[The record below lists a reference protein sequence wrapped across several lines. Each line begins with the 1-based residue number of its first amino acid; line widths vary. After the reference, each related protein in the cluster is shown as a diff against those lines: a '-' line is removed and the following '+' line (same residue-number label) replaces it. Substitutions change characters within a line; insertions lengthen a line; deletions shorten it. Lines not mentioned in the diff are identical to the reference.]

1 MGRQHEHVRVAV
13 IGSGFGG
20 LGAAVRLRRE
30 GITDF
35 VVLERADSVG
45 GTWRD
50 NSYPGCACDVPSHLY
65 SFSFAPNPDWPR
77 TFSGHEHI
85 RAYLEH
91 VTDTFGIRPHVRFRH
106 EVRMMRWDA
115 ESLYWRIETSQGTL
129 TADVVVSAVGP
140 LSDPKVPEV
149 PGLAGFPGKVFHSAR
164 WDHEYDLR
172 GKRVAMIG
180 TGASAI
186 QIVPAIQPEAGRLTL
201 FQRTPPWVMPRTDRR
216 ITALERRLHRH
227 LPFTQAVRRGVLW
240 GIRELQVS
248 AFTKRPG
255 RLGLVESLAKANMAK
270 SVKDPALRAKLTP
283 SYRIGCKRILL
294 SSDYYPA
301 LVEPNVDVIASGLA
315 EVRGSTLVADDG
327 TETEA
332 DAIVFGTGFHVT
344 DSPIGERVV
353 GAEGT
358 TLAEAWKDGMEGLR
372 GATVAGFPNWMT
384 IIGPNTGLGNSS
396 MILMI
401 ESQLNYMADYLRQ
414 LHVLGG
420 RVALGARPSAVAAWN
435 RRVQDRMRR
444 TVWNTGGCTSWYL
457 DASGRNTVV
466 WPGTTGEFRR
476 ETRAVDLA
484 EYEVVRPPR
493 GPRAAPA
500 AGNGAAATAATAG
513 PGTSAGAGTT
523 TPTTTDTPSDG
534 GTELPPEA
542 AAEETAGA
550 TRRAKAAPREQ
561 PAQNAAEPPGP
572 TPGASAGTAAATGG
586 APAQGTAREVGA

>member
-1 MGRQHEHVRVAV
+1 MDRREREHVRVAV

-35 VVLERADSVG
+35 VVLERAGSVG

-77 TFSGHEHI
+77 TFSGQRHI

-91 VTDTFGIRPHVRFRH
+91 VADTFRLRPHLRFHH
-106 EVRMMRWDA
+106 EVRMMTWDNDELRWT
-115 ESLYWRIETSQGTL
+115 IETSAGTL
-129 TADVVVSAVGP
+129 TADVVISATGP
-140 LSDPKVPEV
+140 LSEPRIPDV
-149 PGLAGFPGKVFHSAR
+149 PGLKGHGGHSGRGDHSGRGGLDGFPGEVFHTAR
-164 WDHEYDLR
+164 WNHEHDLR

-186 QIVPAIQPEAGRLTL
+186 QIVPQLQPAVGQLTL
-201 FQRTPPWVMPRTDRR
+201 FQRTPPWVMPRMDRR
-216 ITALERRLHRH
+216 ITAAERWLHRA
-227 LPFTQAVRRGVLW
+227 LPISQTARRGLLW

-255 RLGLVESLAKANMAK
+255 ELALIEGVAKANLAR
-270 SVKDPALRAKLTP
+270 SIKDPALRAALTP

-301 LVEPNVDVIASGLA
+301 IAQPNVEVITSGLA
-315 EVRGSTLVADDG
+315 EVRGSTLVAADG
-327 TETEA
+327 RECEA
-332 DAIVFGTGFHVT
+332 DVIVFGTGFHVT
-344 DSPIGERVV
+344 ELPIAERVV
-353 GAEGT
+353 GADGI
-358 TLAEAWKDGMEGLR
+358 TLAESWKDGMRSLR
-372 GATVAGFPNWMT
+372 GATAAGFPNWMS

-414 LHVLGG
+414 LTVLGG
-420 RVALGARPSAVAAWN
+420 RTALVPREEAVTEWN
-435 RRVQDRMRR
+435 RGLQERMRR

-457 DASGRNTVV
+457 DAAGRNTTV

-476 ETRAVDLA
+476 VTRAVDLA
-484 EYEVVRPPR
+484 EYDVVRASAREPEE
-493 GPRAAPA
+493 
-500 AGNGAAATAATAG
+500 AGSGVGGRRTAG
-513 PGTSAGAGTT
+513 PAGGRGAG
-523 TPTTTDTPSDG
+523 S
-534 GTELPPEA
+534 A
-542 AAEETAGA
+542 AGSVTGV
-550 TRRAKAAPREQ
+550 AAP
-561 PAQNAAEPPGP
+561 
-572 TPGASAGTAAATGG
+572 SATG
-586 APAQGTAREVGA
+586 TVR

>member
-1 MGRQHEHVRVAV
+1 MSQQHEHVRVAV

-77 TFSGHEHI
+77 TFSGQEHI

-91 VTDTFGIRPHVRFRH
+91 VADVFRLRPHIRLGH
-106 EVRMMRWDA
+106 EVQMMRWDTDGLRW
-115 ESLYWRIETSQGTL
+115 EIETSRGRI
-129 TADVVVSAVGP
+129 TADVVVSATGP
-140 LSDPKVPEV
+140 LSDPKVPEI
-149 PGLAGFPGKVFHSAR
+149 PGLASFPGKVFHSAR
-164 WDHEYDLR
+164 WDHDYDLR

-186 QIVPAIQPEAGRLTL
+186 QIVPSIQPEVERLTL
-201 FQRTPPWVMPRTDRR
+201 FQRTAPWVMPRMDRR
-216 ITALERRLHRH
+216 VTAAERWLHRQ
-227 LPFTQAVRRGVLW
+227 LPFTGTARRGLLW

-248 AFTKRPG
+248 AFTKRPNQ
-255 RLGLVESLAKANMAK
+255 LGLIESLAKANMAK
-270 SVKDPALRAKLTP
+270 SIKDPALRAKLTP

-301 LVEPNVDVIASGLA
+301 LARPNVDVVASGLA
-315 EVRGSTLVADDG
+315 EIRGSTLVAADG

-332 DAIVFGTGFHVT
+332 DAVVFGTGFHVT
-344 DSPIGERVV
+344 DMPIAERVV
-353 GAEGT
+353 GADGH
-358 TLAEAWKDGMEGLR
+358 TLAEAWKDGMESLR
-372 GATVAGFPNWMT
+372 GATAAGFPNWMT

-401 ESQLNYMADYLRQ
+401 ESQLNYMADYMRQ
-414 LHVLGG
+414 LNVLGG
-420 RVALGARPSAVAAWN
+420 RVALGARPSAVGAWN
-435 RRVQDRMRR
+435 RRVQERMKR

-457 DASGRNTVV
+457 DASGRNTTI

-476 ETRAVDLA
+476 QTRGVDLS
-484 EYEVVRPPR
+484 EYEVIRPP
-493 GPRAAPA
+493 
-500 AGNGAAATAATAG
+500 
-513 PGTSAGAGTT
+513 GTR
-523 TPTTTDTPSDG
+523 
-534 GTELPPEA
+534 EA
-542 AAEETAGA
+542 ASGLVTEE
-550 TRRAKAAPREQ
+550 AK
-561 PAQNAAEPPGP
+561 
-572 TPGASAGTAAATGG
+572 
-586 APAQGTAREVGA
+586 